1 MVIIMSA
8 LRQRFCLLLA
18 CGMMAAIY
26 GCTSTPPPR
35 ETVAQAEL
43 VVAETGQGR
52 APQYASSELSKA
64 RDKLDAAKRAMDAER
79 YTEARRLAEQALVDA
94 RLAEAK
100 AQAEQQRQTLQELRK
115 NIEALREQA
124 GQASD
129 SR

>member
-1 MVIIMSA
+1 MVIIISA
-8 LRQRFCLLLA
+8 LRRRFCLLLA

-26 GCTSTPPPR
+26 GCTSTPPPQ

-43 VVAETGQGR
+43 VVTETGQGR

-124 GQASD
+124 GQATD